1 MNHMNPHLSHS
12 MATPLAPVPRITID
26 AFCQSKPVAKIVNE
40 AFKDPIMTRA
50 KAALLEGGLRDA
62 IGYYSAGNGTPS
74 VIVLEVGPEEANF
87 LPVLDELAA
96 HCSQTTNVIIIG
108 HVNSVR
114 IHRALQ
120 DRNVR
125 DYLVVEEL
133 ERLDLVR
140 AVSRIYSET
149 SGVDHGHVT
158 AVIGS
163 VGGAGA
169 STIACNLASNLA
181 SIVPSSVLVDL
192 NFGFGAAA
200 FNFNQEPKQ
209 DISEALFTPE
219 RIDANLLE
227 RLLVQC
233 DDNLAILPAPSNLE
247 KTWDIREDAV
257 ARIIDTL
264 RRDNSN
270 LVLDMPRIWTQW
282 SSLALQ
288 VSNEVILV
296 VTPTLLSLRNA
307 QETVAALDRL
317 GKRPRLIVNQHG
329 GAKSQDLSIAD
340 ISKSLSGLEPTAV
353 LPFDRALHR
362 EASEEARMLSQVQP
376 NGVAALALRDLARSL
391 AGINMVEDD
400 TAARAGK
407 ASGLGAL
414 MRRFSN
420 LRAQKSKSN

>member
-12 MATPLAPVPRITID
+12 MAAPLAPVPRITMD
-26 AFCQSKPVAKIVNE
+26 AFCQTKPVAKIVNE
-40 AFKDPIMTRA
+40 AFKDPILTRA
-50 KAALLEGGLRDA
+50 KAGIMEGGLRDA
-62 IGYYSAGNGTPS
+62 IDYYSKTPTPS
-74 VIVLEVGPEEANF
+74 VIVLEVAPEEANF
-87 LPVLDELAA
+87 LSALDDLAT
-96 HCSQTTNVIIIG
+96 HCSQTTNVIVIG

-133 ERLDLVR
+133 DRLDLVR

-163 VGGAGA
+163 VGGAGT

-181 SIVPSSVLVDL
+181 SLVSSSVLVDL

-209 DISEALFTPE
+209 DVSEALFTPE

-233 DDNLAILPAPSNLE
+233 DDNLAILPAPANLE

-257 ARIIDTL
+257 ARIIETL

-270 LVLDMPRIWTQW
+270 LVLDMPRVWTQW
-282 SSLALQ
+282 TSLALQ

-317 GKRPRLIVNQHG
+317 GKRPRLIVNQHAG
-329 GAKSQDLSIAD
+329 SKSSDLSIED

-362 EASEEARMLSQVQP
+362 EASEEARMLAQVQP
-376 NGVAALALRDLARSL
+376 NGIATLALRELARSL
-391 AGINMVEDD
+391 AGVNTLEDN
-400 TAARAGK
+400 TAAGSGK
-407 ASGLGAL
+407 TSGLAGL
-414 MRRFSN
+414 MRRFSGIVP
-420 LRAQKSKSN
+420 QKTKSK